1 MGEGDALKAK
11 ILIAD
16 DSAYM
21 RSILKDLLLRNGF
34 DVIGEAENGKE
45 AVELYGKL
53 KPDVV
58 SMDIMMP
65 EMSGIQALKEL
76 KEKYPES
83 KVVISAA
90 MGQQNLVVEAIRAG
104 ADDFFIKPVQSE
116 RVVEAIDKA
125 LHKRHHIYTTKE

>member
-1 MGEGDALKAK
+1 MKAK

-21 RSILKDLLLRNGF
+21 RSILKDLLLRNGY

-45 AVELYGKL
+45 VLDLYRKL

-58 SMDIMMP
+58 AIDIIMP
-65 EMSGIQALKEL
+65 EMSGIQALKEI
-76 KEKYPES
+76 KENYPEAR
-83 KVVISAA
+83 VVMSAA
-90 MGQQNLVVEAIRAG
+90 MGQQHLVVEAIRAG
-104 ADDFFIKPVQSE
+104 ATDFFIKPVQAE

-125 LHKRHHIYTTKE
+125 LQHR

>member
-1 MGEGDALKAK
+1 MKAK

-21 RSILKDLLLRNGF
+21 RSILKDLLLRNGY

-45 AVELYGKL
+45 VLGLYGKL

-58 SMDIMMP
+58 AMDIIMP
-65 EMSGIQALKEL
+65 EMSGIQALKEI
-76 KEKYPES
+76 KENYPEAR
-83 KVVISAA
+83 VVMSAA
-90 MGQQNLVVEAIRAG
+90 MGQQHLVVEAIRAG
-104 ADDFFIKPVQSE
+104 AADFFIKPVQAE

-125 LHKRHHIYTTKE
+125 LQRR

>member
-1 MGEGDALKAK
+1 MKAK

-21 RSILKDLLLRNGF
+21 RSILKDLLLRNGY

-45 AVELYGKL
+45 VLGLYRKL

-58 SMDIMMP
+58 AMDIMMP
-65 EMSGIQALKEL
+65 EMSGIQALKEI
-76 KEKYPES
+76 KENYPEAR
-83 KVVISAA
+83 VVMSA
-90 MGQQNLVVEAIRAG
+90 MGQQHLVVEAIRAG
-104 ADDFFIKPVQSE
+104 AADFFIKPVQAE

-125 LHKRHHIYTTKE
+125 LQHR

>member
-1 MGEGDALKAK
+1 LKAK

-21 RSILKDLLLRNGF
+21 RSILKDLLLRNGY

-45 AVELYGKL
+45 VLGLYRKL

-58 SMDIMMP
+58 AMDIMMP
-65 EMSGIQALKEL
+65 EMSGIQALKEI
-76 KEKYPES
+76 KENYPEAR
-83 KVVISAA
+83 VVMSAA
-90 MGQQNLVVEAIRAG
+90 MGQQHLVVEAIRAG
-104 ADDFFIKPVQSE
+104 AADFFIKPVQAE

-125 LHKRHHIYTTKE
+125 LQHR

>member
-1 MGEGDALKAK
+1 MKAK

-21 RSILKDLLLRNGF
+21 RSILKDLLLRNGY

-45 AVELYGKL
+45 VLGLYGKL

-58 SMDIMMP
+58 AMDIMMP
-65 EMSGIQALKEL
+65 EMSGIQALKEI
-76 KEKYPES
+76 KENYPEAR
-83 KVVISAA
+83 VVMSAA
-90 MGQQNLVVEAIRAG
+90 MGQQHLVVEAIRAG
-104 ADDFFIKPVQSE
+104 AADFFIKPVQAE

-125 LHKRHHIYTTKE
+125 LRRRQTVLYNTKE